1 MKKRLSLILLLVAVT
16 LSGVAQTIGEAFY
29 IYRND
34 GQFNAFF
41 RDEVLSIEYSNYD
54 VDGVFYD
61 EVVTQVVNTA
71 DSVYKIP
78 LAAIDSVGFVQPE
91 TKYVKDVIR
100 MEPLLP
106 YIVSVDGLSITFSN
120 SIPTS
125 MMPRVGNIL
134 LLDNFDSDKLPNGF
148 AGRAVECN
156 GIQVVCDS
164 VSFEDIYEQIVCY
177 GNYTAINDETNRS
190 MRLVP
195 RRIGGGVST
204 SIGINGT
211 IGSTGTGGYAS
222 INGKLGLDLR
232 VTFNFGIGKPTYFDL
247 SLAPQLGLT
256 IQSGIKGNL
265 SNNVLSNKVNLIA
278 VPIPDTPFLLKLK
291 AGPVLKFS
299 AEASLTATTQTTLG
313 YRFGVKYEDGAFTGY
328 GQNTTKWF
336 SIPDVEGHISGSIF
350 AGVQTE
356 FGIFSYG
363 DIMSLSLTKEAGAEF
378 VANLTEDLLSTDKY
392 EELQKGKFDLNFRS
406 SVGVSA
412 RAKFHKWV
420 NASANWE
427 LLSGKLNINSWKLVP
442 TFQKPTVTVNS
453 SSKAMATVTPSEKLL
468 FPVSIGLGV
477 WDKDETL
484 HDAQYCPM
492 SYRVFENWGFTQF
505 QTTFSGLTPNQE
517 YTVKPLVKL
526 LGMEIMAS
534 PCETFYT
541 KDCPVTLSDFR
552 VTNKQHEDNGFT
564 HDGKQYDYCFDVAV
578 TATLVDG
585 AEEIVDWGYM
595 YQDPFGNPPA
605 QISLKNYGS
614 SYTDTR
620 WAYFR
625 NEPKSTCTLYGY
637 VKYVGSDEIVY
648 GEPQDFPLEY
658 GETSCPDS
666 NHPHMIDLGLPSGTL
681 WACCNVGASAP
692 EEYGNYYAWGETQPK
707 SVYNGVTYSYYTG
720 QDTDGDGWI
729 DENFSVVNI
738 GSDIAG
744 TSYDAATAN
753 WGAPWRMPSLAQI
766 EELLNNTTDTW
777 TTENGVY
784 GQKFTSFNGGALF
797 FPAAGNR
804 WNSDLINAGSGGYCW
819 SSTLY
824 EGDPDGAYYLG
835 FGSGNASWNYYFIRY
850 YGQSVRPVR

>member
-1 MKKRLSLILLLVAVT
+1 MKKRLSLILLLAAVT
-16 LSGVAQTIGEAFY
+16 LSGMAQTIGEAFY

-54 VDGVFYD
+54 VDSVYYD

-91 TKYVKDVIR
+91 TKYVKDIIR

-106 YIVSVDGLSITFSN
+106 YIVSVNGLTITFSN

-125 MMPRVGNIL
+125 MMPRVGDIL
-134 LLDNFDSDKLPNGF
+134 LQDNFDSEKLPSGF
-148 AGRAVECN
+148 AGRVAECN

-195 RRIGGGVST
+195 RRIRGGVST
-204 SIGINGT
+204 SIAINGT

-256 IQSGIKGNL
+256 IQSGLKGNF

-291 AGPVLKFS
+291 AGPVLNFS
-299 AEASLTATTQTTLG
+299 AEASVTATTQTTLG

-392 EELQKGKFDLNFRS
+392 EELQKGKFDLNLRA

-477 WDKDETL
+477 WDNDENL

-492 SYRVFENWGFTQF
+492 SYRVFENWGLTQF

-534 PCETFYT
+534 PCETFHT

-552 VTNKQHEDNGFT
+552 VTNKQHKDNGFT

-578 TATLVDG
+578 TATLGDG
-585 AEEIVDWGYM
+585 AEKIADWGYM

-637 VKYVGSDEIVY
+637 VNYVKYVGSDEIVY

-658 GETSCPDS
+658 GETTCPDS
-666 NHPHMIDLGLPSGTL
+666 NHPHWINLGLPSGMQ
-681 WACCNVGASAP
+681 WRCCNEGASAP
-692 EEYGNYYAWGETQPK
+692 EAYGGYYAF
-707 SVYNGVTYSYYTG
+707 G
-720 QDTDGDGWI
+720 QVSSAPTI
-729 DENFSVVNI
+729 D
-738 GSDIAG
+738 
-744 TSYDAATAN
+744 
-753 WGAPWRMPSLAQI
+753 QI
-766 EELLNNTTDTW
+766 QELLDYCSYEW
-777 TTENGVY
+777 TTLNGVY
-784 GQKFTSFNGGALF
+784 GGKFTGPNGGTIFL
-797 FPAAGNR
+797 PAAGYR
-804 WNSDLINAGSGGYCW
+804 WGGEFYFVGSRGSYW
-819 SSTLY
+819 SSTSY
-824 EGDPDGAYYLG
+824 TRSRAYVLG
-835 FGSGNASWNYYFIRY
+835 FVSNDAYRSNLDRY
-850 YGQSVRPVR
+850 REHSVRPVR